1 MKYILL
7 FLLLIIPTFSFAI
20 CTNCIN
26 VDSIYVTAKVRELGN
41 RNIKFGIKQIMQEEL
56 LNRFCLS
63 DTGKQ
68 MNLEVYYFGLPK
80 TTLRIA
86 GVERTEQITQ
96 VGVKI
101 YYNGEVYQGI
111 GESNTEIKTIMIE
124 VKEGSL
130 PFEKMTVSSCLKKAI
145 KYAIEKIP

>member
-1 MKYILL
+1 MRYILL
-7 FLLLIIPTFSFAI
+7 LLLFPTLSFAQ
-20 CTNCIN
+20 CIK

-63 DTGKQ
+63 DSGKQ

-145 KYAIEKIP
+145 QYAIEKIP

>member
-1 MKYILL
+1 MKKLL
-7 FLLLIIPTFSFAI
+7 FLLLFPTLSFAQ
-20 CTNCIN
+20 CIK
-26 VDSIYVTAKVRELGN
+26 VDSIYVTAKVKELGN

-63 DTGKQ
+63 DSGKQ

-86 GVERTEQITQ
+86 GVEKTEQITQ

-145 KYAIEKIP
+145 KYAVEKIP

>member
-1 MKYILL
+1 MRYILL
-7 FLLLIIPTFSFAI
+7 LLLFPTLSFAQ
-20 CTNCIN
+20 CIK

-63 DTGKQ
+63 DSGKQ

>member
-1 MKYILL
+1 MKKLL
-7 FLLLIIPTFSFAI
+7 FLLLFPTLSFAQ
-20 CTNCIN
+20 CIK
-26 VDSIYVTAKVRELGN
+26 VDSIYVTTKVRELGN

-63 DTGKQ
+63 DSGKQ

>member
-1 MKYILL
+1 MKKLLL
-7 FLLLIIPTFSFAI
+7 FLLLCPMLSFAQ
-20 CTNCIN
+20 CIN
-26 VDSIYVTAKVRELGN
+26 VDSIYVTAKVRELGS
-41 RNIKFGIKQIMQEEL
+41 RNIKFGIKQILQEEL
-56 LNRFCLS
+56 SNRFCLS

-86 GVERTEQITQ
+86 GVERSEMITQ

-101 YYNGEVYQGI
+101 YYNGEIYQGL

-145 KYAIEKIP
+145 KYAVEKIP

>member
-1 MKYILL
+1 M
-7 FLLLIIPTFSFAI
+7 
-20 CTNCIN
+20 
-26 VDSIYVTAKVRELGN
+26 DSIYVTAKVRELGN

>member
-1 MKYILL
+1 MKKLL
-7 FLLLIIPTFSFAI
+7 FLLLFPTLSFAQ
-20 CTNCIN
+20 CIK

-63 DTGKQ
+63 DSGKQ

-86 GVERTEQITQ
+86 GIEKTEQITQ

-130 PFEKMTVSSCLKKAI
+130 LFEKMTVSSCLKKAI
-145 KYAIEKIP
+145 KYAVEKIP

>member
-1 MKYILL
+1 MKKLL
-7 FLLLIIPTFSFAI
+7 FLLLFPTLSFAQ
-20 CTNCIN
+20 CIK

-63 DTGKQ
+63 DSGKQ

>member
-1 MKYILL
+1 MRYI
-7 FLLLIIPTFSFAI
+7 FLLLLFPTLSFAQ
-20 CTNCIN
+20 CIK

-63 DTGKQ
+63 DSGKQ

-145 KYAIEKIP
+145 KYAVEKIP

>member
-1 MKYILL
+1 MKKLL
-7 FLLLIIPTFSFAI
+7 FLLLFPTLSFAQ
-20 CTNCIN
+20 CIK

-63 DTGKQ
+63 DSGKQ

-80 TTLRIA
+80 TTLRVA
-86 GVERTEQITQ
+86 GIEKTEQITQ

-145 KYAIEKIP
+145 KYAVEKIP

>member
-1 MKYILL
+1 MKKLL
-7 FLLLIIPTFSFAI
+7 FLLLFPTLSFAQ
-20 CTNCIN
+20 CIK
-26 VDSIYVTAKVRELGN
+26 VDSIYVTAKVKELGN

-63 DTGKQ
+63 DSGKQ

-145 KYAIEKIP
+145 KYAVEKIP

>member
-1 MKYILL
+1 MRYILL
-7 FLLLIIPTFSFAI
+7 LLLFPTLSFAQ
-20 CTNCIN
+20 CIK

-63 DTGKQ
+63 DSGKQ

-145 KYAIEKIP
+145 KYAVEKIP

>member
-1 MKYILL
+1 MKKLL
-7 FLLLIIPTFSFAI
+7 FLLLFPTLSFAQ
-20 CTNCIN
+20 CIK

-56 LNRFCLS
+56 FNRFCLS
-63 DTGKQ
+63 DSGKQ

-145 KYAIEKIP
+145 KYAVEKIP

>member
-1 MKYILL
+1 MKKLL
-7 FLLLIIPTFSFAI
+7 FLLLFPTLSFAQ
-20 CTNCIN
+20 CIK

-63 DTGKQ
+63 DSGKQ

-80 TTLRIA
+80 TTLRVA
-86 GVERTEQITQ
+86 GIERTEQITQ

-145 KYAIEKIP
+145 KYAVEKIP

>member
-1 MKYILL
+1 MKKLL
-7 FLLLIIPTFSFAI
+7 FLLLFPTLSFAQ
-20 CTNCIN
+20 CIK

-63 DTGKQ
+63 DSGKQ

-145 KYAIEKIP
+145 KYAVEKIP